1 MQYSPLLNQR
11 LTDAAPTSAA
21 MPSFGYRLDDN
32 KVAAVITYIRNSLG
46 NAASAVDADT
56 VKALRDR
63 VAGPVQRSASE

>member
-1 MQYSPLLNQR
+1 
-11 LTDAAPTSAA
+11 